1 MKSHSRKNL
10 ENENSLLRLLLSVIT
25 HDVVGPLGFT
35 ANVLK
40 ASSKS
45 PQAELLQELADALR
59 TSYDKSNEILCF
71 LRNAWG
77 KDIFEKEAVDI
88 KKVVNDVLQGVKVRY
103 PHAVFDY
110 EEEDI
115 IVNTSSVAIFTALEN
130 IFTNAAKYTTSGN
143 VISISVSSQQDIT
156 SIYTKAPCY
165 QEACI
170 SVIEHLNNL
179 EILKRDSHTSIGLHI
194 SHTLLEMC
202 DMHLSFSY
210 EDGSFT
216 SRIDIPREA

>member
-103 PHAVFDY
+103 PHAVFNC
-110 EEEDI
+110 EVGDI
-115 IVNTSSVAIFTALEN
+115 TAAVSPVAITTALEN
-130 IFTNAAKYTTSGN
+130 IFTNAAKYTTSGD

-156 SIYTKAPCY
+156 SIYTKAPCT

-179 EILKRDSHTSIGLHI
+179 ETLKRDSHTSIGLHI

-216 SRIDIPREA
+216 SHIDIPREA

>member
-1 MKSHSRKNL
+1 MKSHSRKDL

-45 PQAELLQELADALR
+45 PQAELLQELADVLR

-77 KDIFEKEAVDI
+77 KDIFEKEVVDI
-88 KKVVNDVLQGVKVRY
+88 KKTANDVLKGVKMRY
-103 PHAVFDY
+103 PHAVFNC
-110 EEEDI
+110 EVGDI
-115 IVNTSSVAIFTALEN
+115 TAAVSPVAITTALEN

-170 SVIEHLNNL
+170 SVIEHLNNM
-179 EILKRDSHTSIGLHI
+179 ETLKRDSHTSIGLHI

>member
-1 MKSHSRKNL
+1 MKTASKKDL
-10 ENENSLLRLLLSVIT
+10 ERENSLLKLLLSTVT

-88 KKVVNDVLQGVKVRY
+88 KKVVNDVLQGVKMRY
-103 PHAVFDY
+103 PHAVFNC
-110 EEEDI
+110 EVGDI
-115 IVNTSSVAIFTALEN
+115 TAAVSPVAITTALEN
-130 IFTNAAKYTTSGN
+130 IFTNAAKYTATCD
-143 VISISVSSQQDIT
+143 VISISVSYNDTFT
-156 SIYTKAPCY
+156 SIYTKAPCT

-170 SVIEHLNNL
+170 SVIEILNNL
-179 EILKRDSHTSIGLHI
+179 ETLKRESRTSIGLQI
-194 SHTLLEMC
+194 SRTLLDMC
-202 DMHLSFSY
+202 GARLAFSY

-216 SRIDIPREA
+216 SRIDIPR

>member
-179 EILKRDSHTSIGLHI
+179 ETLKRDSRTSIGLHI

>member
-77 KDIFEKEAVDI
+77 KDIFEKEVVDI
-88 KKVVNDVLQGVKVRY
+88 KKTANNVLKGVKMRY
-103 PHAVFDY
+103 PHAVFNC
-110 EEEDI
+110 EVGDI
-115 IVNTSSVAIFTALEN
+115 TAAVSPVAITTALEN
-130 IFTNAAKYTTSGN
+130 IFTNAAKYTTSGD

-156 SIYTKAPCY
+156 SIYTKAPCT

-170 SVIEHLNNL
+170 SVIEILNNL
-179 EILKRDSHTSIGLHI
+179 ETLKRDSHTSIGLHI

-216 SRIDIPREA
+216 SHIDIPREA